1 MTTTTPPPFTFPPE
15 YNFPPF
21 FTPQPNT
28 TTHHAQ
34 LSKWSSLLL
43 AYTRHHRIF
52 RLSLID
58 LDTPLFHNKAIDR
71 RLSAKDV
78 KDLAL
83 FMQKDGRVEFV
94 AGGGDVVFVYWKTL
108 EEWAQVVEAWVD
120 ETGQKGA
127 VLTVYELTQGD
138 ATRGTGKFCCSSY
151 TLHSHT
157 LPHAESISGR
167 IKAYQNLSE
176 LHGLDTEILLKAL
189 NILVKRGKAQIF
201 GQEESQG
208 VKFF

>member
-1 MTTTTPPPFTFPPE
+1 MATTPFTFPPE
-15 YNFPPF
+15 HNFPPF

-34 LSKWSSLLL
+34 LLKWSSLLL

-52 RLSLID
+52 RLSLVD
-58 LDTPLFHNKAIDR
+58 LDTPLFHNKSIDR
-71 RLSAKDV
+71 RLSQKDV
-78 KDLAL
+78 KELAL
-83 FMQKDGRVEFV
+83 FMQKDGKVEFV
-94 AGGGDVVFVYWKTL
+94 RGGGGGGGGGGQAKSEGDVVFVYWRTL
-108 EEWAQVVEAWVD
+108 EEWAQVVEGWVD
-120 ETGQKGA
+120 ETGQKGG

-138 ATRGTGKFCCSSY
+138 ATRGT
-151 TLHSHT
+151 
-157 LPHAESISGR
+157 
-167 IKAYQNLSE
+167 E

-201 GQEESQG
+201 GEAESQG